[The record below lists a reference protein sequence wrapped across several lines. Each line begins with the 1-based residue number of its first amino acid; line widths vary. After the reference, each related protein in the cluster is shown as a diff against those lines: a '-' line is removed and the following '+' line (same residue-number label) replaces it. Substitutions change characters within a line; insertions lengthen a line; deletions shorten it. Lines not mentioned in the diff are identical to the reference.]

1 MRCRVSNSLTIFFL
15 KYGVGRNHRNEFG
28 HAWNFWN
35 MNPIPIT
42 KERELP
48 PPHRLCHSLE
58 NPVVTSLG
66 CTKIRNINLLVGKS
80 KPQTSLLLV
89 LVMPTDSISQCIDVV
104 YLNCSSFVFSYN
116 VLLSQHIS
124 LPLVFECIVATE
136 NAGSRYT
143 LPWY

>member
-1 MRCRVSNSLTIFFL
+1 MLEQDRRKV
-15 KYGVGRNHRNEFG
+15 RNPG
-28 HAWNFWN
+28 GGGG
-35 MNPIPIT
+35 
-42 KERELP
+42 
-48 PPHRLCHSLE
+48 
-58 NPVVTSLG
+58 LG
-66 CTKIRNINLLVGKS
+66 SVEEKLFVGKS

-89 LVMPTDSISQCIDVV
+89 LVMPTDSISQCIDV

-136 NAGSRYT
+136 NARSRYT